1 MTSKYV
7 LFSIFIWF
15 VLLSS
20 FAAASNWILFAAQQR
35 DGSSWYYDKETLDSS
50 SGLKIVGLKIPGIK
64 GNIRDMWIKSSGDK
78 GERLYRAELNCK
90 DGLARV
96 QDDNGKTIYSD
107 VSLNYLYDRPIPPD
121 SVLDMLRKV
130 ACH

>member
-7 LFSIFIWF
+7 LFPVFIYF
-15 VLLSS
+15 VLMSS

-50 SGLKIVGLKIPGIK
+50 SGLKIIGLKIPVIK
-64 GNIRDMWIKSSGDK
+64 GNIRETWIKSSGDK
-78 GERLYRAELNCK
+78 GEKLYRAELSCN
-90 DGLARV
+90 DGLARLR
-96 QDDNGKTIYSD
+96 DDNGKTIYSD

-121 SVLDMLRKV
+121 SVLDMLREAV
-130 ACH
+130 CH

>member
-7 LFSIFIWF
+7 LFSVSICF

-50 SGLKIVGLKIPGIK
+50 SGLKIIGLKMPVIK
-64 GNIRDMWIKSSGDK
+64 GNIREIWIKSSGDK

-90 DGLARV
+90 EGLARLR
-96 QDDNGKTIYSD
+96 DDNGKTLYSD

-121 SVLDMLRKV
+121 SVLDMLREV
-130 ACH
+130 VCH